1 MSEQTFLLIL
11 STVLVVII
19 VALLGFLSAVLW
31 QLVKILKEVR
41 GIMSN
46 IRLGS
51 DTLTG
56 DLANLRSHIKTF
68 VMGQVASK
76 FASRRKRS
84 KTASQETNGIT
95 EE

>member
-19 VALLGFLSAVLW
+19 VAMLGFLSAVLW

-41 GIMSN
+41 GIVSN

-51 DTLTG
+51 DTLAS
-56 DLANLRSHIKTF
+56 DLTNVRATIRSF
-68 VMGQVASK
+68 VAGK
-76 FASRRKRS
+76 FAERFTTRTRRKPRS
-84 KTASQETNGIT
+84 SEPNTDTKE
-95 EE
+95 